1 MKLTCSCF
9 CWAHLSEALLGSILG
24 SHLGTILRARVVI
37 GAIVGARGAPECLK
51 AGGSCERLF
60 QGGLRNKD
68 WGGGLQAGL
77 TGAQLPP
84 PGPSPSTEKERK
96 RVDVYTRKYTLE
108 STDHKRRLPPSGVGG
123 YVLPEL
129 MARCE
134 LGG

>member
-1 MKLTCSCF
+1 MKLTFSCF

-37 GAIVGARGAPECLK
+37 GAIVGARGVPECLK

-60 QGGLRNKD
+60 QGASEIRT
-68 WGGGLQAGL
+68 GGDLQVRLA
-77 TGAQLPP
+77 GAQLPP

-108 STDHKRRLPPSGVGG
+108 SIH
-123 YVLPEL
+123 
-129 MARCE
+129 
-134 LGG
+134 

>member
-1 MKLTCSCF
+1 MKLTFSCF

-68 WGGGLQAGL
+68 WGEGGDLHCGL

-96 RVDVYTRKYTLE
+96 RVDVHTRKYALA
-108 STDHKRRLPPSGVGG
+108 SIH
-123 YVLPEL
+123 
-129 MARCE
+129 
-134 LGG
+134 

>member
-1 MKLTCSCF
+1 M
-9 CWAHLSEALLGSILG
+9 SEALLGSILG
-24 SHLGTILRARVVI
+24 SHLGIILRARVFI
-37 GAIVGARGAPECLK
+37 GTIVGARGALECLQ

-68 WGGGLQAGL
+68 WGRLGGGTLKAGL

-108 STDHKRRLPPSGVGG
+108 STH
-123 YVLPEL
+123 
-129 MARCE
+129 
-134 LGG
+134 

>member
-1 MKLTCSCF
+1 MVF
-9 CWAHLSEALLGSILG
+9 DRFG

-51 AGGSCERLF
+51 AGGSYERLF
-60 QGGLRNKD
+60 QEGPKEFRLGST
-68 WGGGLQAGL
+68 GGGTLQVGL

-108 STDHKRRLPPSGVGG
+108 SIH
-123 YVLPEL
+123 
-129 MARCE
+129 
-134 LGG
+134 

>member
-1 MKLTCSCF
+1 MKLTFSCF
-9 CWAHLSEALLGSILG
+9 FWAHLSEALLGSILG

-37 GAIVGARGAPECLK
+37 GAIVGARGALECLK

-68 WGGGLQAGL
+68 WGGDLQVGL

-108 STDHKRRLPPSGVGG
+108 RATLTHRLPPTGVGG
-123 YVLPEL
+123 
-129 MARCE
+129 
-134 LGG
+134 